1 MSFLLNASYKFSFF
15 ISLSIHFFLLFFIF
29 FVSIEHKQYLNLS
42 PIYQVRLVEMPGL
55 TKAGVNKQKTKVR
68 SKKRIV
74 TKKTQVSK
82 AKKSKI
88 GVSQKTRRKKVQ
100 TSKVISL
107 KKSKSKSKSKKISEQ
122 ALVAKKIKAIEK
134 QVKAKERRE
143 KIPKEV
149 AKIAQEIREAG
160 AEGVIGG
167 FVNGKFTGR
176 GIGLSFQLYH
186 AQIEERIMNNWILP
200 TFLLKKQLAL
210 EAIVIIRIRRD
221 GHVTKIKFEKRS
233 GNPIFDR
240 SVEKAIKNSDPLFPL
255 PKDYTQPYYEVGFR
269 FKWPKGRTG

>member
-1 MSFLLNASYKFSFF
+1 MSFLLNASYRCSFF

-88 GVSQKTRRKKVQ
+88 GVSQKTGRKKVQ

-107 KKSKSKSKSKKISEQ
+107 KKSKSKSKKISEQ

-149 AKIAQEIREAG
+149 AKIAQEIREGG

-221 GHVTKIKFEKRS
+221 GHITKIKFEKKS
-233 GNPIFDR
+233 GNSIFDR
-240 SVEKAIKNSDPLFPL
+240 SVKEAIKNSDPLFPL

-269 FKWPKGRTG
+269 FKWPKGRIG

>member
-1 MSFLLNASYKFSFF
+1 MSFLLNASYRCSFF

-107 KKSKSKSKSKKISEQ
+107 KKSKSKSKKISEQ

-149 AKIAQEIREAG
+149 AKIAQEIREGG

-221 GHVTKIKFEKRS
+221 GHITKIKFEKRS

-269 FKWPKGRTG
+269 FKWPKGRIG

>member
-15 ISLSIHFFLLFFIF
+15 ISLSIHFFILFFIF

-82 AKKSKI
+82 AKKI
-88 GVSQKTRRKKVQ
+88 QVSQKTGRKKAQ

-134 QVKAKERRE
+134 QVKEKERRE
-143 KIPKEV
+143 IIPKEV
-149 AKIAQEIREAG
+149 AKIAQEIREGGAG
-160 AEGVIGG
+160 GVIGG

-176 GIGLSFQLYH
+176 EISLSFQLYH
-186 AQIEERIMNNWILP
+186 AQIEERIMKNWILP

-221 GHVTKIKFEKRS
+221 GHITKIKFEKKS
-233 GNPIFDR
+233 GNSIFDR
-240 SVEKAIKNSDPLFPL
+240 SVKEAIKNSDPLFPL

-269 FKWPKGRTG
+269 FKWPKGRIG

>member
-1 MSFLLNASYKFSFF
+1 MSFLLNASYRCSFF

-107 KKSKSKSKSKKISEQ
+107 KKSKSKSKKISEQ

-221 GHVTKIKFEKRS
+221 GHITKIKFEKRS

-269 FKWPKGRTG
+269 FKWPKGRIG

>member
-15 ISLSIHFFLLFFIF
+15 ISLSIHFFILFFIF

-82 AKKSKI
+82 AKKI
-88 GVSQKTRRKKVQ
+88 QVSPKTGRKKAQ

-134 QVKAKERRE
+134 QVKEKERRE
-143 KIPKEV
+143 IIPKEV
-149 AKIAQEIREAG
+149 AKIAQEIREGGAG
-160 AEGVIGG
+160 GVIGG

-176 GIGLSFQLYH
+176 EISLSFQLYH
-186 AQIEERIMNNWILP
+186 AQIEERIMKNWILP

-221 GHVTKIKFEKRS
+221 GHITKIKFEKKS
-233 GNPIFDR
+233 GNSIFDR
-240 SVEKAIKNSDPLFPL
+240 SVKEAIKNSDPLFPL

-269 FKWPKGRTG
+269 FKWPKGRIG

>member
-1 MSFLLNASYKFSFF
+1 MSFLLNASYRCSFF

-107 KKSKSKSKSKKISEQ
+107 KKSKSKSKKISEQ

-269 FKWPKGRTG
+269 FKWPKGRIG